1 MKYISDLIEEV
12 RQRRDI
18 TIASD
23 EEILEYFNDIEAQ
36 LAESV
41 FPRFSLYNV
50 TVESGKEKY
59 DISGIIEDPSK
70 IVAVYVD
77 GKRTLQRRDEYDILD
92 GWYVRDGELALSS
105 GLSDCKELVLYC
117 RSASSPHKY
126 SEAETDHDFL
136 IPIAYHDLYIFYA
149 LSQIAAKEADE
160 ASYRNY
166 REDYNSLLSEAIAV
180 TTKRQLFPNYTL

>member
-1 MKYISDLIEEV
+1 MKFISDLIEEV

-36 LAESV
+36 LSESV
-41 FPRFSLYNV
+41 FPRFSLCSVNV
-50 TVESGKEKY
+50 EPGKTKY
-59 DISGIIEDPSK
+59 DISALVDDPRKII
-70 IVAVYVD
+70 AVYVD
-77 GKRTLQRRDEYDILD
+77 GKRTLQCRDAYDILD
-92 GWYVRDGELALSS
+92 GWYEHNGEIVISDGFA
-105 GLSDCKELVLYC
+105 DCDEIVLYC

-126 SEAETDHDFL
+126 SDIDIDRDFL
-136 IPIAYHDLYIFYA
+136 IPAAYHDLYIFYA

-166 REDYNSLLSEAIAV
+166 KEDYNSLLSEAIAV